1 MPCTFIGLYSSI
13 YHFQIDELADIYF
26 HVGLGY
32 LSWVIYLCSALC
44 TLKPKKTYKKPK
56 KPKNLKKSKNP
67 RFFPALRRHRHHHRM
82 SKRRRTSRDFAAADE
97 LLSSYHCGGDKY
109 AVLPNSI
116 VTAEAYKFVTHL
128 KSQG

>member
-1 MPCTFIGLYSSI
+1 MGHISVFGIVYI
-13 YHFQIDELADIYF
+13 
-26 HVGLGY
+26 
-32 LSWVIYLCSALC
+32 
-44 TLKPKKTYKKPK
+44 KTYKKPTKNLKNLK
-56 KPKNLKKSKNP
+56 KPKNLKKSKTLG
-67 RFFPALRRHRHHHRM
+67 FFPALRRHRHHHRM

-109 AVLPNSI
+109 AVLPSSI